1 MAYEKQTWTNGD
13 IITAEKL
20 NHMEDGIEN
29 ASDSGGGNYE
39 IKVLNKGDYSTS
51 PGNSKKITGFS
62 IDKTN
67 GNEIRNAFLNGQ
79 EVFLSMDVYGNGKNL
94 YKFILLDMMPG
105 NSGSAA
111 FQFACLRGRYY
122 SYIDLSFSAYPP
134 TYDFIEAYA
143 ATKDLWA
150 TS

>member
-1 MAYEKQTWTNGD
+1 MAYEKQTWITGE
-13 IITAEKL
+13 IITQEKL

-29 ASDSGGGNYE
+29 ASDSGSGNYE
-39 IKVLNKGDYSTS
+39 IKVLNNGDYNTS

-67 GNEIRNAFLNGQ
+67 GNEIKNAFLNGQ
-79 EVFLSMDVYGNGKNL
+79 EVFFLIDVYDDGKTL
-94 YKFILLDMMPG
+94 YKFILLDIG
-105 NSGSAA
+105 SGGSGHAE
-111 FQFACLRGRYY
+111 FQFACLCGRYY
-122 SYIDLSFSAYPP
+122 SYIDLSFSTYPP
-134 TYDFIEAYA
+134 TYSFIEAYA

>member
-1 MAYEKQTWTNGD
+1 MAYTKQNWQTGET
-13 IITAEKL
+13 ITAEKL
-20 NHMEDGIEN
+20 NHMEDGIKN
-29 ASDSGGGNYE
+29 ASDSGGSYE

-51 PGNSKKITGFS
+51 PSSSKKIIGFS

-67 GNEIRNAFLNGQ
+67 GNEIRDAFLNGQ
-79 EVFLSMDVYGNGKNL
+79 EVFLLMDVYDNGKNL
-94 YKFILLDMMPG
+94 YKFILLNIMPE
-105 NSGSAA
+105 NSGSTA
-111 FQFACLRGRYY
+111 FQFACLSGRYY

-134 TYDFIEAYA
+134 TYSFIKAYA